1 MTATATSV
9 LDRTN
14 PAGYLRSALKLNQF
28 VLYCQPVTSLKRAV
42 EFPMAEI
49 FVRMREEEHALLPP
63 GEFLPVF
70 QTFGMMPELDRWV
83 LRETIRHG
91 LEGSAVKSFCLN
103 IGRQTIGDSKFLDF
117 VAHEIRSAA
126 FAPERLTF
134 EVSEAT
140 AGASL
145 VAARRFA
152 DGVRHIGARLAIQDF
167 RCDKASLNVFQLLRA
182 NYAKVDGGIVRKL
195 RSSGATRS
203 CVEAVV
209 KAIASAGA
217 QSIAES
223 VEDGETLS
231 VVRQLGFDYAQGF
244 GIFIPAPIRTVLELA
259 GTKPTRSEAVRP
271 QPVPTA

>member
-1 MTATATSV
+1 
-9 LDRTN
+9 
-14 PAGYLRSALKLNQF
+14 
-28 VLYCQPVTSLKRAV
+28 
-42 EFPMAEI
+42 
-49 FVRMREEEHALLPP
+49 
-63 GEFLPVF
+63 
-70 QTFGMMPELDRWV
+70 
-83 LRETIRHG
+83 
-91 LEGSAVKSFCLN
+91 
-103 IGRQTIGDSKFLDF
+103 
-117 VAHEIRSAA
+117 
-126 FAPERLTF
+126 
-134 EVSEAT
+134 VSEAE

-167 RCDKASLNVFQLLRA
+167 RCDKASFNVFRLLRA
-182 NYAKVDGGIVRKL
+182 NYTKIDGGIVRKL

-203 CVEAVV
+203 CLEAVV

-217 QSIAES
+217 ESIAES

-271 QPVPTA
+271 QPGPTA